1 MRAGGWDVALLE
13 VGTLPLKAEM
23 LGPDG
28 AFDGPQ
34 TVPSN
39 ALLLRREGRT
49 VLVDTGAGHLARLWP
64 GLVDD
69 LDGALAAAGSSTGRG
84 GCAGAHAP
92 RLRPLRRRDVGRRV
106 ARVHQGDGDRPARG
120 GGGRPRARPR
130 RLEPRPAAGRGLR
143 RRGPIWW
150 RRPPAT
156 PWSRTSSCAP
166 RPDTGRAIPCS
177 TSAASCSTWRTSSI
191 TRRTSSTPT
200 GTGASTPTR
209 SSACATRL
217 EVLGEAAGAG
227 VTVAAS
233 HIPGFARIV
242 PAGSG
247 LRWQPL

>member
-28 AFDGPQ
+28 VFDGPQ

-69 LDGALAAAGSSTGRG
+69 LDGALAAAGSAIAEVDTLVLTHLDFDH
-84 GCAGAHAP
+84 CGAAMSDVESPAFTRAMAIVP
-92 RLRPLRRRDVGRRV
+92 RDAAVADRERDHGDWNPGRRL
-106 ARVHQGDGDRPARG
+106 GDA
-120 GGGRPRARPR
+120 GRLVEA
-130 RLEPRPAAGRGLR
+130 AAGDTVVEDVVLRAAPGHRAGHSVLDIGGELLYLADVVHHPAHVEHPDWDRGFDSEPEVGLR
-143 RRGPIWW
+143 
-150 RRPPAT
+150 
-156 PWSRTSSCAP
+156 
-166 RPDTGRAIPCS
+166 
-177 TSAASCSTWRTSSI
+177 
-191 TRRTSSTPT
+191 
-200 GTGASTPTR
+200 
-209 SSACATRL
+209 TRL

-227 VTVAAS
+227 VPVAAS

>member
-1 MRAGGWDVALLE
+1 MQAGGWDVALLE

-28 AFDGPQ
+28 AFDGLQ

-49 VLVDTGAGHLARLWP
+49 VLVDTGAGHLGRLWP

-69 LDGALAAAGSSTGRG
+69 LDGAMAAAGSSTAEVDALLLTHLDFDH
-84 GCAGAHAP
+84 CGAAMTDVESPAFTGAMAIVP
-92 RLRPLRRRDVGRRV
+92 REAAAAVREREPGDWNPGRPLVESYADAGRLV
-106 ARVHQGDGDRPARG
+106 EA
-120 GGGRPRARPR
+120 
-130 RLEPRPAAGRGLR
+130 AAGDTVVEAVVLRAAPGHREGHSVLDIGGELLYLADVVHHPSHVEHPDWDREFDTDPELGLR
-143 RRGPIWW
+143 
-150 RRPPAT
+150 
-156 PWSRTSSCAP
+156 
-166 RPDTGRAIPCS
+166 
-177 TSAASCSTWRTSSI
+177 
-191 TRRTSSTPT
+191 TRR
-200 GTGASTPTR
+200 
-209 SSACATRL
+209 

-242 PAGSG
+242 ADGSG